1 MKPETIS
8 QARNPLLAKALP
20 ALQRAARRAR
30 LIASQTG
37 TKFNCTGKRG
47 NKTEKDKNRG
57 YARYTGVE
65 CTS

>member
-37 TKFNCTGKRG
+37 TNLIVLENGEISRKKIRVEGTQVS
-47 NKTEKDKNRG
+47 EKD
-57 YARYTGVE
+57 TL
-65 CTS
+65 

>member
-37 TKFNCTGKRG
+37 TNLIVLENGKISR
-47 NKTEKDKNRG
+47 KKIR
-57 YARYTGVE
+57 VE
-65 CTS
+65 DTQDIQE

>member
-8 QARNPLLAKALP
+8 QAQTPLLAKALP

-37 TKFNCTGKRG
+37 TNIIVLENGKIKRKKIRSEDTQG
-47 NKTEKDKNRG
+47 IQE
-57 YARYTGVE
+57 
-65 CTS
+65 